1 MRLMLHHMTQ
11 GLPNWTRDEI
21 ILAVDLYLR
30 HGERVPPKRHPDILE
45 LSALLR
51 RLPIHDPMPSDPR
64 FRSPDSVY
72 RKLTDIHTSSP
83 DYRGVRT
90 KGNRLD
96 GEMLA
101 AFKANPERFRR
112 IAQGLRTT
120 AGTRPVRVPDV
131 DETEGEQDPPEGR
144 QVLVQ
149 HYRRERNPAKVK
161 AKKQKVL
168 AEIGRLEC
176 EVCGFDF
183 AAVYGERGEGFIEC
197 HHRIPLSE
205 SGVRHTRL
213 EDLALVCSN
222 CHRML
227 HRGPGWLTVEELRAL
242 IRRPAFASQELR
254 QRVGKEDASQRNR
267 VG

>member
-1 MRLMLHHMTQ
+1 MTQ
-11 GLPNWTRDEI
+11 GLPDWTRDEL

-30 HGERVPPKRHPDILE
+30 HGEQVPPKGHRDIVE
-45 LSALLR
+45 LSKLLR
-51 RLPIHDPMPSDPR
+51 SLPIHDPMPSDPR
-64 FRSPDSVY
+64 FRGPGSVY
-72 RKLTDIHTSSP
+72 RKLNNIHTSSP
-83 DYRGVRT
+83 DYPGART

-96 GEMLA
+96 GKVLA
-101 AFKANPERFRR
+101 EFKADPERFRR
-112 IAQGLRTT
+112 IAQAIHATART
-120 AGTRPVRVPDV
+120 GPVRVPDV

-161 AKKQKVL
+161 AKKEKVL

-183 AAVYGERGEGFIEC
+183 ATVYGERGEGFIEC

-213 EDLALVCSN
+213 KDLALVCSN
-222 CHRML
+222 CHRMI
-227 HRGPGWLTVEELRAL
+227 HRGSDRLTVEELRDL
-242 IRRPAFASQELR
+242 IRR
-254 QRVGKEDASQRNR
+254 
-267 VG
+267 